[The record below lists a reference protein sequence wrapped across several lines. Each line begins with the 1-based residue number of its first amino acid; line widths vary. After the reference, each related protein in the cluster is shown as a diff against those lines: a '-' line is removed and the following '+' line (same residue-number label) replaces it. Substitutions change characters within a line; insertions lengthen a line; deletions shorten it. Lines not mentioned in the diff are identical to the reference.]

1 MRRAQAKFLSGHE
14 LFPIVSPPRRSAVVF
29 DLDGTLVDSSPDIA
43 SAMNEILAEAGRRPL
58 SLSEIQGMVG
68 DGTTALVF
76 RAFAAADGGT
86 EPSKKDIERQVERFR
101 AAYEAR
107 ATLET
112 RPYPGVVETVR
123 ALDAAGYRMALCTN
137 KPDRPAQAIL
147 EAFGLSPFI
156 RAVVGG
162 ESAPA
167 RKPDARHLE
176 AALAL
181 LGATAREGVMVG
193 DGVNDVLAARA
204 LSVPVVLV
212 SFGFSKSAAGLAGDA
227 VIDRFCDLHEV
238 LLRLDGAAENGVL

>member
-1 MRRAQAKFLSGHE
+1 M
-14 LFPIVSPPRRSAVVF
+14 VF

-43 SAMNEILAEAGRRPL
+43 SAMNEVLAEAGRRPL
-58 SLSEIQGMVG
+58 SLGEIQGMVG
-68 DGTTALVF
+68 DGTTALVV
-76 RAFAAADGGT
+76 RAFAAADCGN
-86 EPSKKDIERQVERFR
+86 EPPKKDIEPRVTRFR
-101 AAYEAR
+101 ALYEAR
-107 ATLET
+107 ATRET

-123 ALDAAGYRMALCTN
+123 NLDAAGYRMALCTN

-176 AALAL
+176 AALGL
-181 LGATAREGVMVG
+181 LGATAGESFMVG
-193 DGVNDVLAARA
+193 DGINDVLAARA

-212 SFGFSKSAAGLAGDA
+212 SFGFARSAAGLAADA
-227 VIDRFCDLHEV
+227 VIDRFSDLREV
-238 LLRLDGAAENGVL
+238 LMRLDGPAENGAP

>member
-1 MRRAQAKFLSGHE
+1 M
-14 LFPIVSPPRRSAVVF
+14 FPIVSPPRRSAVVF

-43 SAMNEILAEAGRRPL
+43 SAMNEVLAEAGRRPL
-58 SLSEIQGMVG
+58 SLGEIQGMVG
-68 DGTTALVF
+68 DGTTALVV
-76 RAFAAADGGT
+76 RAFAAADGI
-86 EPSKKDIERQVERFR
+86 EPPKQTIGPQVERFR
-101 AAYEAR
+101 TLYEAR
-107 ATLET
+107 ATRET

-123 ALDAAGYRMALCTN
+123 TLDAAGYRMALCTN

-176 AALAL
+176 AALGL
-181 LGATAREGVMVG
+181 LGAAAGEAFMVG
-193 DGVNDVLAARA
+193 DGINDVLAARA

-227 VIDRFCDLHEV
+227 VIDRFSDLGEV
-238 LLRLDGAAENGVL
+238 LTRLGGAAENDVSQTPVRRPLP